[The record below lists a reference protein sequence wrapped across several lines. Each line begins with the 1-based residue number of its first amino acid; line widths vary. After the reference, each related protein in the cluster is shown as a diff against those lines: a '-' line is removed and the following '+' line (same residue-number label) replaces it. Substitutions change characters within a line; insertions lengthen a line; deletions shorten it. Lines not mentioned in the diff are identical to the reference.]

1 LLGIITEESNL
12 GENVGTG
19 NWRTDMHP
27 TRDQPVFATIVAE
40 LGLDPD
46 KMPVS
51 KKPWYGWGG
60 AMGPAQF
67 IPSTW
72 ILYKD
77 RIADL
82 TGHNPPNPWDP
93 YDAFMASGILL
104 KDNGGAGGN
113 AAKERLAALRY
124 LAGWTN
130 ATKKAYAFYGDD
142 VMALAAKYQQ
152 QIDILQNSQ

>member
-1 LLGIITEESNL
+1 MHPDRDVPVFLEITE
-12 GENVGTG
+12 
-19 NWRTDMHP
+19 R
-27 TRDQPVFATIVAE
+27 

-72 ILYKD
+72 ILYEDK
-77 RIADL
+77 IAEA

-93 YDAFMASGILL
+93 GDAFMASALL
-104 KDNGGAGGN
+104 LSDNGAYKGGYAN
-113 AAKERLAALRY
+113 ERLAALRY
-124 LAGWTN
+124 LAGWRN
-130 ATKKAYAFYGDD
+130 AEKPAYAFYGDE
-142 VMALAAKYQQ
+142 VMELAAKYQRM
-152 QIDILQNSQ
+152 IDVLEAS